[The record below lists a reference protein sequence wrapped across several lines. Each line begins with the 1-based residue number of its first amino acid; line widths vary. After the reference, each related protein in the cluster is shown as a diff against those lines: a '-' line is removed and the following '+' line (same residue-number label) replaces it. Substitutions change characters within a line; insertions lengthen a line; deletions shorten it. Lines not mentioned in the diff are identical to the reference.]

1 MDDLKLLRGKPARLY
16 VLDFG
21 LFRVHSG
28 PRDIGICGFLIITD
42 LGEHILI
49 DSGFPA
55 KYATNATRATAED
68 GLGDFGQVLSLSHD
82 NLPEAQLAKAGVQP
96 NQIDLFILTHTH
108 IDHLGGIFDFLQA
121 PMLVSERERA
131 LPKPLYWSGGQP
143 WEWPDRDYIT
153 VRNDTRIGPGFEVL
167 QAPGHAPGQV
177 AMVIEL
183 PKTGCV
189 MLTSD
194 AISRRSEIDER
205 FDTAP
210 DPETALENAHRLM
223 ELAEERNAFVIFGHE
238 PEQWPKLRKS
248 PEFYD

>member
-28 PRDIGICGFLIITD
+28 PRDIGICGFLITTD
-42 LGEHILI
+42 LGENILV

-55 KYATNATRATAED
+55 KYAKDAARATAED
-68 GLGDFGQVLSLSHD
+68 GLGDFGQVLSLSRN

-96 NQIDLFILTHTH
+96 NQIKLFILTHTH
-108 IDHLGGIFDFLQA
+108 IDHLGGLFDFPEA
-121 PMLVSERERA
+121 RVLVSERERA
-131 LPKPLYWSGGQP
+131 LPKPLYWTGSQP
-143 WEWPDRDYIT
+143 WDWPDRDYVT
-153 VRNDTRIGPGFEVL
+153 LSNDTRIGPNFEVL
-167 QAPGHAPGQV
+167 QAPGHAPGQI

-183 PKTGCV
+183 SNTGCV

-194 AISRRSEIDER
+194 AISRRAEIDER
-205 FDTAP
+205 FETAP
-210 DPETALENAHRLM
+210 DPETALENARRLM
-223 ELAEERNAFVIFGHE
+223 KLAEERNAFIIFGHE